1 MPHEE
6 RRKEVGL
13 PVRPFLYTLS
23 QIATLLSMSED
34 MLHRRIIYYEG
45 RSVHRKQPDE
55 LQFINIAKVGT
66 KPAIWMCSEEE
77 FVRWMKYK
85 GFKVRDSSWA
95 RR

>member
-6 RRKEVGL
+6 WRKEIGL

-34 MLHRRIIYYEG
+34 MLHRRIIFYEG
-45 RSVHRKQPDE
+45 RSVHRRKPDE
-55 LQFINIAKVGT
+55 LQFINIAKRDE

-77 FVRWMKYK
+77 LVRWARFK

-95 RR
+95 RK